1 MLSGQTLIGIFV
13 TKVYNPNSDSW
24 PLEWYFKDVYLWIS
38 NDTKYIQSLKDL
50 KLIEFQVQDQNIS
63 KNKLKL

>member
-1 MLSGQTLIGIFV
+1 MTLGMV
-13 TKVYNPNSDSW
+13 
-24 PLEWYFKDVYLWIS
+24 FKDVYLWIS